1 MKKKL
6 LSLFLCICML
16 LSSEVFVFPVVSAE
30 PTTTPDEPTL
40 PAHAVYIQKDGIGIA
55 DITLKQYEKETLT
68 AAFDGTAES
77 YQWQILA
84 DEQTNTWVNIYDKTS
99 EKCDVSYALVR
110 ALLDSEN
117 CAYLRCVVKGED
129 NISYYSGSVCV
140 VIEPETEDP
149 DNVTSF
155 EKPDYVQTGEEAT
168 PSPTIPAGSLSR
180 SGDDTEYVYI
190 YVKYLDEASSTP
202 GNDHSIYTDYIAQIE
217 KGTPFKNNVA
227 SPGFLGFAPYYDANG
242 DGIVEEDAK
251 TIPFNLDAVNEDITI
266 RVYYRAVN
274 VPFAVRYY
282 FQNIND
288 DFYTEQSD
296 LYWVGSALTGT
307 IIEEKTLK
315 DPAAAKSVG
324 LAMMYHIP
332 EAVAA
337 DGSTVFECYY
347 DRLYSLLQFDNN
359 GGYGVDPIYARYGAA
374 FVVNDPVKHGYV
386 FAGWDEIPYT
396 KDGEGNIT
404 LGTPDG
410 VADEL
415 PTTIP
420 TTNKYYKALWT
431 RVNTT
436 YTVVYWKENANDN
449 GYSYWG
455 YAEKSALSA
464 SNVSATD
471 TAAADNMKD
480 APYFTFNPTISDKDV
495 FVEGDG
501 STVVNAYYTRNRY
514 TITFKASGLCTLE
527 ANHVHGDSC
536 YEYRCSG
543 KLHVHDANCTIT
555 CGKEAH
561 KHTDACCTLGH
572 THTADC
578 CSIEPHTH
586 NDGCCAIDPHTHGV
600 GCYTATVLKPAATQT
615 GNAQTAY
622 ERLIDNL
629 LDGTSPISGNVYRCR
644 ANSSFTFNPTY
655 YNFFYFGN
663 TWYYLGTGNDYDNI
677 SVSINDPG
685 RNDHT
690 TAPAQ
695 INTSICSSQEHIHG
709 DGNCTCATPEHD
721 HTSGCNSEKC
731 GKVAHNHDS
740 GCDCTT
746 PLHTHVDACYDC
758 GVEVHTHVDACKLL
772 VCAQPTNHTHGT
784 NCNNASRTNTVKLV
798 TRKYEQNLDDIWSR
812 TNANGDY
819 EYGVVDDNGKLYD
832 DGQRWKPSDTDV
844 YGTQV
849 LVYIATMPGDDF
861 TLTVDT
867 GSSSKKTISYY
878 LEVLPGEDYDVTY
891 NGKNYEHHMTISV
904 NLGYFLKKED
914 FFNINGYD
922 QETSNPTFP
931 SSGQMSSS
939 VTHVDLYYSRTTTHV
954 IEFKNY
960 DTVLS
965 DKEATGY
972 MVGASLSH
980 LNFTP
985 DYPNLEPNAYYF
997 DGWYS
1002 SPGCFP
1008 GTEVNWSTLTQPD
1021 DNLMLYA
1028 KWSPMDHSVKFFT
1041 TLDDLKAYE
1050 ENPTPDLTHEVHNDI
1065 SHGNTVGSVKKPTLT
1080 GSGDTPLIF
1089 SGWFYLENGVKK
1101 AFDPLNMPV
1110 KKDINVFADW
1120 SSNSPQPY
1128 RIHYVLKTDPSTKVA
1143 DDSFGYAYAG
1153 STRTFMAKT
1162 GNPSNQLYAE
1172 YANGYFPT
1180 IASHSITMEFEED
1193 QANPVHNVFTFEYVF
1208 ATNISY
1214 TVRYLDKQ
1222 TNLPVHAP
1230 KSDTTNSSV
1239 ITERF
1244 ETVANMIPD
1253 AFYKRLVISVVE
1265 DPTNPGHY
1273 IGSPENV
1280 ITFYYTPNTESA
1292 YYAVHFMM
1300 QKLNADGTVGDPTK
1314 YETDGSG
1321 GYLSSGSH
1329 IEGIADINAK
1339 ITINPQIFAGFNV
1352 VEDHAIVKVGTTES
1366 TATKNG
1372 DGFEITIKA
1381 EGTELFIFYQRKQVN
1396 YTVHYYEN
1404 GTTNSLVPSKTVVG
1418 SYFGSTQTENAL
1430 ELAGYTCI
1438 SDKTKSITIQE
1449 NENVNVIIFYYTLK
1463 EYVAQYVRV
1472 PDDGGTLSQTIE
1484 VIMGN
1489 ADPLGSK
1496 PTANK
1501 NYEFVGWFL
1510 DEACTIPVTAEHGTL
1525 DSDNKFT
1532 PNKEKMNAN
1541 GEGDNI
1547 YYAKFR
1553 LLAGNLTIVRQGA
1566 ADENQMF
1573 VYKVTNG
1580 TDITIWVTIMGNGS
1594 TTIYNLP
1601 FGNYTITQENDW
1613 SWRYGDPPQIDFN
1626 HNGTAEAKFNYNL
1639 QYNGWLSGNSYIGK
1653 SEAGGT

>member
-1 MKKKL
+1 
-6 LSLFLCICML
+6 ML
-16 LSSEVFVFPVVSAE
+16 ITSNVFQLPVDSAE
-30 PTTTPDEPTL
+30 PTVEENS
-40 PAHAVYIQKDGIGIA
+40 PAHAVHITHDGRVAA
-55 DITLKQYEKETLT
+55 DLALGRYEKETLT
-68 AAFDGTAES
+68 ANFDGEARS

-84 DEQTNTWVNIYDKTS
+84 DADNGIWASIYDKA
-99 EKCDVSYALVR
+99 EQDCEVSMALV
-110 ALLDSEN
+110 ASLLDADG
-117 CAYLRCVVKGED
+117 CAYLRCAVQGKDDVT
-129 NISYYSGSVCV
+129 YYSGSVCIKITYDPV
-140 VIEPETEDP
+140 NP

-155 EKPDYVQTGEEAT
+155 VEQEYVQSEEIEQNA
-168 PSPTIPAGSLSR
+168 PTLPAGAMAR
-180 SGDDTEYVYI
+180 SGDAKEYVTVTI
-190 YVKYLDEASSTP
+190 KYLDYNTYKYEGEES
-202 GNDHSIYTDYIAQIE
+202 SIYTDYIATIE
-217 KGTPFKNNVA
+217 KGSEFKQNVL
-227 SPGFLGFAPYYDANG
+227 SPSFLGFAPFYDADG
-242 DGIVEEDAK
+242 DGQIDDDASHV
-251 TIPFNLDAVNEDITI
+251 PFNEAAVNEDIVVK
-266 RVYYRAVN
+266 VYY
-274 VPFAVRYY
+274 VPVDVPYAVRYY

-288 DFYTEQSD
+288 DFYTERSD
-296 LYWVGSALTGT
+296 LYRTSEATTGT
-307 IIEEKTLK
+307 IIDDSELSNPVASQT
-315 DPAAAKSVG
+315 VG
-324 LAMMYHIP
+324 FTMMYHIP

-347 DRLYSLLQFDNN
+347 DRNYHLIMFDNN

-374 FVVNDPVKHGYV
+374 FVVNDPVRHGYQ
-386 FAGWDEIPYT
+386 FAGWDDVT
-396 KDGEGNIT
+396 ANAAGDGNADT
-404 LGTPDG
+404 LPS
-410 VADEL
+410 
-415 PTTIP
+415 TIP
-420 TTNKYYKALWT
+420 DENKNYKAIWT
-431 RVNTT
+431 TVNTT

-471 TAAADNMKD
+471 TAADDNMED
-480 APYFTFNPTISDKDV
+480 AQHFTFNPTISDKDV

-514 TITFKASGLCTLE
+514 TITFKAPGLCTLE

-536 YEYRCSG
+536 YEYRCVG
-543 KLHVHDANCTIT
+543 KPHVHDANCTII

-586 NDGCCAIDPHTHGV
+586 NDGCCTIDPHTHGV

-629 LDGTSPISGNVYRCR
+629 LDGTSPVSGNVYRCR
-644 ANSSFTFNPTY
+644 ANGNYTNNPTY

-677 SVSINDPG
+677 SVSIDNPG
-685 RNDHT
+685 RNSYT
-690 TAPAQ
+690 TAPAR

-772 VCAQPTNHTHGT
+772 VCAQPTNHTHGS

-960 DTVLS
+960 DTVLD
-965 DKEATGY
+965 DKKVTGI
-972 MVGASLSH
+972 MVGESLSH

-997 DGWYS
+997 DGWYT

-1008 GTEVNWSTLTQPD
+1008 GTEVNWSTFTQPD

-1028 KWSPMDHSVKFFT
+1028 KWSPRAHTVTFFK
-1041 TLDDLKAYE
+1041 TLDELKEYE
-1050 ENPTPDLTHEVHNDI
+1050 AGTFTGTPFAVRENIT
-1065 SHGNTVGSVKKPTLT
+1065 HGNVVGSIEHPTRT
-1080 GSGDTPLIF
+1080 GDGDTALVF
-1089 SGWFYLENGVKK
+1089 TGWFYLENGAKK

-1110 KKDINVFADW
+1110 KKDLNIFADW

-1128 RIHYVLKTDPSTKVA
+1128 RVQYVLKNDHSKKVA
-1143 DDSFGYAYAG
+1143 DDSAGFAYAG
-1153 STRTFMAKT
+1153 STRTFLAKT
-1162 GNPSNQLYAE
+1162 GNPNNQLYDE
-1172 YANGYFPT
+1172 YKSGFFPLV
-1180 IASHSITMEFEED
+1180 ASHSITMEFED
-1193 QANPVHNVFTFEYVF
+1193 DPANPVHNVFTFEYVQ
-1208 ATNISY
+1208 ATNIEY
-1214 TVRYLDKQ
+1214 RVRFVDKQ
-1222 TNLPVHAP
+1222 TNLPLSTELIKHT
-1230 KSDTTNSSV
+1230 SDAV
-1239 ITERF
+1239 VTERF
-1244 ETVANMIPD
+1244 LPIANMVPD
-1253 AFYKRLVISVVE
+1253 AFYKRLVISVE
-1265 DPTNPGHY
+1265 DDGNGNYVGTE
-1273 IGSPENV
+1273 ENV
-1280 ITFYYTPNTESA
+1280 ITFYYTPNSESA
-1292 YYAVHFMM
+1292 YYAVHFML
-1300 QKLNADGTVGDPTK
+1300 QKFDPATGLAGDLTN
-1314 YETDGSG
+1314 YDIHGNG
-1321 GYLSSGSH
+1321 GYESSGSH
-1329 IEGIADINAK
+1329 IEGIGTIGADIE
-1339 ITINPQIFAGFNV
+1339 IVPQQFAGF
-1352 VEDHAIVKVGTTES
+1352 ELIKDHAISVADGSQKVLS
-1366 TATKNG
+1366 SLNG
-1372 DGFEITIKA
+1372 NGAYTIKVTQT
-1381 EGTELFIFYQRKQVN
+1381 GTELYVFYKRQQFD
-1396 YTVHYYEN
+1396 YTVHYYKHN
-1404 GTTNSLVPSKTVVG
+1404 TTTSLKDSIVIHDSYYGATVSQTAPKIDGYTVV
-1418 SYFGSTQTENAL
+1418 SDETQDLTIHNKPEN
-1430 ELAGYTCI
+1430 
-1438 SDKTKSITIQE
+1438 
-1449 NENVNVIIFYYTLK
+1449 NVIIFYYA
-1463 EYVAQYVRV
+1463 EIQYVV
-1472 PDDGGTLSQTIE
+1472 EYIIAAPKPPEKEAWLSNTIE
-1484 VIMGN
+1484 VKEGTNPFEGSTPNFN
-1489 ADPLGSK
+1489 A
-1496 PTANK
+1496 K
-1501 NYEFVGWFL
+1501 NYRFVGWFK
-1510 DEACTIPVTAEHGTL
+1510 DEACQQSAADYGTITGNTFLPDKAKLSETE
-1525 DSDNKFT
+1525 SNKF
-1532 PNKEKMNAN
+1532 
-1541 GEGDNI
+1541 
-1547 YYAKFR
+1547 YAKFE
-1553 LLAGNLTIVRQGA
+1553 LLAGDLTIVRQGA
-1566 ADENQMF
+1566 SDNTQMF
-1573 VYKVTNG
+1573 VYKVTNE
-1580 TDITIWVTIMGNGS
+1580 TDLTIWVTIMGNGS
-1594 TTIYNLP
+1594 TTIHDLP

-1613 SWRYGDPPQIDFN
+1613 SWRYGDPGFPGLSFTHD
-1626 HNGTAEAKFNYNL
+1626 GTNEATFNYNSRN
-1639 QYNGWLSGNSYIGK
+1639 QWLTGNSVIGK
-1653 SEAGGT
+1653 DEAGGT